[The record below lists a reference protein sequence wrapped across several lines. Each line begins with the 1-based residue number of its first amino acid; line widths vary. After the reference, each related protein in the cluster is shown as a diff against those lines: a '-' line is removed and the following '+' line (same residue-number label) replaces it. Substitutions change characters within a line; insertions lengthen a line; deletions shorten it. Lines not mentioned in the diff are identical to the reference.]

1 MGAWVNRAMIG
12 STDLASYTVAIR
24 FENIAY
30 DDQARARPRLAVM
43 VGKHHNGNAQM
54 PRGIDDPMNGLRCKV
69 GRGASFALSL
79 ACRRSDTALMLAGA
93 RQDRSAPVNRS
104 ENL

>member
-1 MGAWVNRAMIG
+1 MIG
-12 STDLASYTVAIR
+12 TTDLASYTVAIQL
-24 FENIAY
+24 ENLAC
-30 DDQARARPRLAVM
+30 DDEARAHPRLAVM

-54 PRGIDDPMNGLRCKV
+54 PRGIDDPINGLSCKV
-69 GRGASFALSL
+69 GRGAAFALLL
-79 ACRRSDTALMLAGA
+79 AYRTSDTALMLAGA